1 MPAVLLYV
9 CSSVAVGIIVLLDII
24 GLSDRLVPLWIDFQ
38 ARMNPIKI
46 FLTQV
51 ENKERHLIL
60 GISCVS
66 EEALSCIIINQAHT
80 CQ

>member
-1 MPAVLLYV
+1 M
-9 CSSVAVGIIVLLDII
+9 CSSAAVGIIVFLDIIDIDII
-24 GLSDRLVPLWIDFQ
+24 GLLDRLVPLWVDFQ
-38 ARMNPIKI
+38 VKNESDKN
-46 FLTQV
+46 LL